1 MKKLVAVFCLLPL
14 LALQAVEISVVSA
27 KQRWPW
33 NNLVDIDFTVDAP
46 AGEIYRAVID
56 AKSDSGG
63 KVFSASTFTSDPMV
77 KNGANRIT
85 WDFGADYPNVRVE
98 DLKVTVSLA
107 PYSEALPLYLKIDL
121 SGGPDAEKYPVTY
134 TFTAPQHVQGASGE
148 PCQTTELWL
157 RRIRHYEGAMVFHRF
172 AYSASN
178 ADNFYGKLTKDYYF
192 GVFELTQRQ
201 FELVMGYNPSFFSN
215 KTCYASRPVESIC
228 GEDLYGGNYNI
239 QRYPEKIKAE
249 SFFGKLRDKT
259 GLPLTVPTS
268 MQFEYALRG
277 GYYGGEYYVYK
288 LRGEDGDLY
297 TPTSASIGR
306 WKANSAADPDGDSD
320 TSGGTAAVG
329 SYLPNMFG
337 LYDTMGN
344 VFELTGEYVLN
355 YNNRAMSLDL
365 EILRTDANDPTLGTT
380 PENPVVDYKGRV
392 SDGSCYRTMGGAWST
407 KESVTIWNLGWHMHQ
422 VYKGSVSSALG
433 VRVSMNVE

>member
-33 NNLVDIDFTVDAP
+33 NNLVDIDFTVNAP
-46 AGEIYRAVID
+46 AGEIYRAIID

-98 DLKVTVSLA
+98 DMKVTVSLA
-107 PYSEALPLYLKIDL
+107 PYSEAVPLYLKIDL
-121 SGGPDAEKYPVTY
+121 SGGPDAAKYPVTY
-134 TFTAPQHVQGASGE
+134 TFSAPPHVMGAADE

-157 RRIRHYEGAMVFHRF
+157 RRIRHYEGPMVFHRF
-172 AYSASN
+172 SYDPN
-178 ADNFYGKLTKDYYF
+178 NGNNFYGKLTKDYYF

-228 GEDLYGGNYNI
+228 GDDLYGGNYNI
-239 QRYPEKIKAE
+239 HRYPERIKEA
-249 SFFGKLRDKT
+249 SFFGKLRAKT

-277 GYYGGEYYVYK
+277 GYYGGEYYIYK
-288 LRGEDGDLY
+288 LRDENGSLY
-297 TPTSASIGR
+297 KPKYAEIGR
-306 WKANSAADPDGDSD
+306 WQSNSAASPNGDSD

-344 VFELTGEYVLN
+344 VYELTGEYVKN
-355 YNNRAMSLDL
+355 YNNRYMSIDL
-365 EILRTDANDPTLGTT
+365 EILRTEANDPTLGTT
-380 PENPVVDYKGRV
+380 ADNPVVDYVGRKE
-392 SDGSCYRTMGGAWST
+392 DGSCYRTMGGSWSSNQ
-407 KESVTIWNLGWHMHQ
+407 EVTIWNLGWYMVQ
-422 VYKGSVSSALG
+422 VYKGSTSAAVG
-433 VRVSMNVE
+433 VRVSMDVE